1 MDHPS
6 GVGLHGPALVGSCGL
21 AGIRESWVVSAVFEL
36 AVGAVVSSVG
46 RILSRLAAPQGD
58 GRRSAS
64 KRPNAA
70 QPMQRTGARNEAVS
84 IAASMTNDP

>member
-21 AGIRESWVVSAVFEL
+21 AGIRESWVVGAVFEL

-46 RILSRLAAPQGD
+46 RILSR
-58 GRRSAS
+58 
-64 KRPNAA
+64 
-70 QPMQRTGARNEAVS
+70 
-84 IAASMTNDP
+84 

>member
-21 AGIRESWVVSAVFEL
+21 AGIRDSWVVGAVFEL

-46 RILSRLAAPQGD
+46 RILSRLAAPHSPSESQSFGV
-58 GRRSAS
+58 AL
-64 KRPNAA
+64 
-70 QPMQRTGARNEAVS
+70 
-84 IAASMTNDP
+84 